1 VQGARSS
8 PAPGRLLPIA
18 PMRGRQLHATDP
30 MRGQQ
35 LHAAGALVVALVAL
49 ATAARADPRIVSLN
63 PSLTEM
69 LVALGATDRLVG
81 IDDRSARQ
89 TPRLAHLPT
98 VGGLFN
104 PSLEAVVALAPDVVV
119 LVPSAQ
125 QRDLRAQM
133 QALGIEVL
141 ELPNISLEEL
151 LASIEALGE
160 LVGRREAARE
170 RVGQIRAAFE
180 EAERAAAGRPP
191 PRVVFALQ
199 RDPLYVVGAGS
210 FLDAMLRAAGAVN
223 AGAELG
229 GPYPQA
235 GLEWLIAAAPDVILD
250 ASEDAMDAASYWSR
264 WASLPAVAKGR
275 VVALPP
281 AEVTLPGPYLD
292 RGLRRIAAALR
303 TPEAAP

>member
-1 VQGARSS
+1 
-8 PAPGRLLPIA
+8 
-18 PMRGRQLHATDP
+18 MRVHRHFV
-30 MRGQQ
+30 
-35 LHAAGALVVALVAL
+35 AGAFVLALGAGGP
-49 ATAARADPRIVSLN
+49 AARAAERIVSLN
-63 PSLTEM
+63 PSLTAM
-69 LVALGATDRLVG
+69 LMALGAEDRIVG

-89 TPRLAHLPT
+89 EARLAHLPT

-125 QRDLRAQM
+125 QRDLRARM

-141 ELPNISLEEL
+141 ELPNITLDEL
-151 LASIEALGE
+151 LASIEVLGE
-160 LVGRREAARE
+160 LVERRPAARE
-170 RVGQIRAAFE
+170 RVAEIRAAFE
-180 EAERAAAGRPP
+180 ATERAAAGRRP

-210 FLDAMLRAAGAVN
+210 FLDAMLRAAGAIN

-235 GLEWLIAAAPDVILD
+235 GLEWLIASAPDVILD
-250 ASEDAMDAASYWSR
+250 ASEDAEDAASYWSR
-264 WASLPAVAKGR
+264 WTSLPAVAQGR

-292 RGLRRIAAALR
+292 RGLRRIADALR
-303 TPEAAP
+303 APGAAP

>member
-1 VQGARSS
+1 MRAQ
-8 PAPGRLLPIA
+8 RLFV
-18 PMRGRQLHATDP
+18 
-30 MRGQQ
+30 
-35 LHAAGALVVALVAL
+35 AGALVLALGAGGP
-49 ATAARADPRIVSLN
+49 AARAAERIVSLN

-69 LVALGATDRLVG
+69 LVVLGAEDRIVG

-89 TPRLAHLPT
+89 DPHLAHLPK

-125 QRDLRAQM
+125 QRDLRARM

-141 ELPNISLEEL
+141 ELPNITLDEL
-151 LASIEALGE
+151 LASIEVLGALVE
-160 LVGRREAARE
+160 RREAARE
-170 RVGQIRAAFE
+170 RVARIRAAF
-180 EAERAAAGRPP
+180 AASERAAAGRRA
-191 PRVVFALQ
+191 PRVIFALQ

-210 FLDAMLRAAGAVN
+210 FLDAMLRAAGAIN

-235 GLEWLIAAAPDVILD
+235 SLEWLIAARPEVILD
-250 ASEDAMDAASYWSR
+250 ASEDAEDAASYWSR

-281 AEVTLPGPYLD
+281 AEVTLPGPHLD
-292 RGLRRIAAALR
+292 RGLRRIADALR
-303 TPEAAP
+303 APGAMP

>member
-1 VQGARSS
+1 MRAQ
-8 PAPGRLLPIA
+8 RLF
-18 PMRGRQLHATDP
+18 
-30 MRGQQ
+30 
-35 LHAAGALVVALVAL
+35 AAALALVGALGAGLPVAR
-49 ATAARADPRIVSLN
+49 TAERVVSLN
-63 PSLTEM
+63 PSLTAM
-69 LVALGATDRLVG
+69 LVALGAEDRIVG

-89 TPRLAHLPT
+89 EASLARLPT

-104 PSLEAVVALAPDVVV
+104 PSLEAVVALAPDLVV

-125 QRDLRAQM
+125 QRDLRARI

-141 ELPNISLEEL
+141 ELPNITLEEL

-160 LVGRREAARE
+160 RVERRRAAQE
-170 RVGQIRAAFE
+170 RVAEIRTAFE
-180 EAERAAAGRPP
+180 ATERAAAGRRR

-210 FLDAMLRAAGAVN
+210 FLDAMLRAAGAIN
-223 AGAELG
+223 AAAELG

-235 GLEWLIAAAPDVILD
+235 GLEWLIASAPDVILD
-250 ASEDAMDAASYWSR
+250 SSEDAEDAASYWSR
-264 WASLPAVAKGR
+264 WRSLPAVAKGR

-292 RGLRRIAAALR
+292 RGLRRIADALR
-303 TPEAAP
+303 APGASP